1 MVHVVSSYLLYRL
14 LCQLHDFCCHFPTLV
29 FDLCEIDNGGCEHN
43 CTNIGDSYYCTCNT
57 GYQLNSD
64 GTTCQEIISS
74 MYIIIYVL
82 PNHVLL
88 NSFNIQ
94 NCEVV

>member
-1 MVHVVSSYLLYRL
+1 MSIASFLLS
-14 LCQLHDFCCHFPTLV
+14 FSKFIV

-74 MYIIIYVL
+74 MYITIYVL
-82 PNHVLL
+82 PTMFYLIH
-88 NSFNIQ
+88 SI
-94 NCEVV
+94 CK

>member
-1 MVHVVSSYLLYRL
+1 MNRKCKHQFDSGLYYCIQNHTHGPCCLLYKL
-14 LCQLHDFCCHFPTLV
+14 HCQLHHFCCHFPTLV

-64 GTTCQEIISS
+64 GDGICKGK
-74 MYIIIYVL
+74 
-82 PNHVLL
+82 
-88 NSFNIQ
+88 
-94 NCEVV
+94 